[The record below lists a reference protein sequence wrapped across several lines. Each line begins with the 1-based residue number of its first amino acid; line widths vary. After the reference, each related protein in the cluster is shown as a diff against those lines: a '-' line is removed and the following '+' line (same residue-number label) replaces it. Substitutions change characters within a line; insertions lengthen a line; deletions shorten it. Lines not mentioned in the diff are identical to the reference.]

1 MNAPT
6 GLTTTTLLLESL
18 KDPAKDAV
26 WREFDL
32 RYRPLLVSFARSLG
46 LSPEDSDEVAQESLT
61 EFVRAYRQG
70 KYSREKG
77 RLSSWIIAI
86 ARNRIADRRRVLAK
100 RAGQRGESAMID
112 LRNDAQLTQLWETE
126 RRRSI
131 YFRALDMLREG
142 GKTEERTMQ
151 AFELVTLRGVPAQSA
166 AAECGMSVDE
176 VYVAK
181 NRVTKRLRAIVEQLT
196 AAYTEDG

>member
-1 MNAPT
+1 MNAPS

-18 KDPAKDAV
+18 KDPAQDAV

-32 RYRPLLVSFARSLG
+32 RYRPLLVSFGRSLG
-46 LSPEDSDEVAQESLT
+46 LSPEDAEEVAQESLT
-61 EFVRAYRQG
+61 GFVRAYRQG
-70 KYSREKG
+70 KYSRERG

-126 RRRSI
+126 RRRNI

-142 GKTEERTMQ
+142 GKTEERTML

-181 NRVTKRLRAIVEQLT
+181 NRVTKRLRAIVEKLT
-196 AAYTEDG
+196 AAYAEDG